1 MGLVNRAQMVYC
13 AYMANENEVLAE
25 LVKANETLAEIKG
38 YARFADQ
45 VLKIQLLL
53 GAIFIASAFVI
64 AGILLFP
71 QN

>member
-1 MGLVNRAQMVYC
+1 MAQMVYY
-13 AYMANENEVLAE
+13 AWMTSEQEILTE
-25 LVKANETLAEIKG
+25 LVKANETLSEMKLL
-38 YARFADQ
+38 ARFADQ

>member
-1 MGLVNRAQMVYC
+1 MAQMVYC
-13 AYMANENEVLAE
+13 AYMTNNPEILAE
-25 LVKANETLAEIKG
+25 LVKTNKILDEIKR

-53 GAIFIASAFVI
+53 GAIIIASAI
-64 AGILLFP
+64 AFALALLFQ

>member
-1 MGLVNRAQMVYC
+1 MAQMVYC
-13 AYMANENEVLAE
+13 AYVTNDPEILAE
-25 LVKANETLAEIKG
+25 LVKTNEILDQVRR

-45 VLKIQLLL
+45 VLKIRILL

-64 AGILLFP
+64 AGILLFQ

>member
-1 MGLVNRAQMVYC
+1 MGYC
-13 AYMANENEVLAE
+13 AYMTNDPEILAE
-25 LVKANETLAEIKG
+25 LVKTNEILDQVRR

-45 VLKIQLLL
+45 VLKIRILL

-64 AGILLFP
+64 AGILLFQ

>member
-1 MGLVNRAQMVYC
+1 MIYNAFMT
-13 AYMANENEVLAE
+13 NDPETLAE
-25 LVKANETLAEIKG
+25 LVKTNEILDEIRR

-64 AGILLFP
+64 AGFLLFK

>member
-1 MGLVNRAQMVYC
+1 MTNDP
-13 AYMANENEVLAE
+13 EILAE
-25 LVKANETLAEIKG
+25 LVKTNEILDQVRR

-45 VLKIQLLL
+45 VLKIRILL

-64 AGILLFP
+64 AGILLFQ

>member
-1 MGLVNRAQMVYC
+1 MVYC
-13 AYMANENEVLAE
+13 AYMTNDPEILAE
-25 LVKANETLAEIKG
+25 LVKTNDILVQVRR

-45 VLKIQLLL
+45 VLKIRILL

-64 AGILLFP
+64 AGILLFQ

>member
-1 MGLVNRAQMVYC
+1 MAQMVYC
-13 AYMANENEVLAE
+13 AYMTNDPEILAE
-25 LVKANETLAEIKG
+25 LVKTNKILDEIKR

-64 AGILLFP
+64 AGFLLFK